1 MSMGVAREQARPATD
16 VVVTTA
22 LAAARPKPSTFGQW
36 WILTTRLV
44 APTVRNGEVL
54 FAVIASVVFT
64 AGWFIPLNHIMGATS
79 GMSSYAQYLMPL
91 IALQGIAFASVT
103 GALRAATDSVKGVNR
118 RFQSM
123 PIGPLTPLAA
133 RMSAGVH
140 RCVVGTA
147 AALISGHVIGFRF
160 YRDLEYTVGFCLLLL
175 LIGVVLSFLA
185 DLLGTNSKNPE
196 ATTQWLLLPQ
206 LIFGL
211 LSVGIQPVERFPG
224 WTQPIVRNQPIS
236 QFVYALRA
244 LAGDTT
250 SAAGSVTWSVVG
262 PSLAWLVGAMAI
274 MVPLSVIV
282 LRRRL

>member
-1 MSMGVAREQARPATD
+1 MTVALT
-16 VVVTTA
+16 
-22 LAAARPKPSTFGQW
+22 AARPKPSTLGQYW
-36 WILTTRLV
+36 VLTIRFV
-44 APTVRNGEVL
+44 APTLRNGEVL
-54 FAVIASVVFT
+54 TAIVASVVFT

-103 GALRAATDSVKGVNR
+103 GALRAATDSVKGINR

-133 RMSAGVH
+133 RMSASVY
-140 RCVVGTA
+140 RCAVGIA

-175 LIGVVLSFLA
+175 FVGVVLSFLA
-185 DLLGTNSKNPE
+185 DLLGTNSGNPE

-211 LSVGIQPVERFPG
+211 LSVGIQPAERFPQ
-224 WTQPIVRNQPIS
+224 WIQPIVRNQPIS

-250 SAAGSVTWSVVG
+250 PAAGAVTWSVVG
-262 PSLAWLVGAMAI
+262 PSLAWLVGVTTI
-274 MVPLSVIV
+274 MVPLSLIV
-282 LRRRL
+282 LLRRP